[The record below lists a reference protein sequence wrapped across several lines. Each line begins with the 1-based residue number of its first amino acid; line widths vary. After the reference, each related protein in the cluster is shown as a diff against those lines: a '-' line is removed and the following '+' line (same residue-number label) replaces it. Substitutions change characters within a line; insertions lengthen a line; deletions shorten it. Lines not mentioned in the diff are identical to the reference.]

1 MLVAKDRVV
10 SHDLLVS
17 AIQGRNE
24 VLIFLGHS
32 AVHGRCAR
40 RASRAGSSLLRVV
53 VLVVAV
59 VLMLVGSIGSMVV
72 VG

>member
-40 RASRAGSSLLRVV
+40 RASRAGSSLLRL
-53 VLVVAV
+53 LVVAV